1 MNYVQHTRAA
11 HEMLLAQPASR
22 PHHFSLYW
30 ALFRQWNA
38 ERFPAAL
45 QVQRRE
51 LMQTARIGS
60 RDTYTAALRDLE
72 AWGLLGYQPTHDSTQ
87 GTRILL
93 VELGAEVGPKAGQ
106 PRPAGRPESGPT
118 HTGEVGPE
126 VGQPVSPL
134 LGQPSPEVAPKVG
147 QPSLYSKTV
156 DVNCVVVNGDDAPQ
170 KKRTE
175 VFAGEG
181 RSEAQVLPP
190 DDVPPPPVGT
200 QKVKVARKGKRVP
213 APIPRPEP
221 HRRPLPEVPF
231 QESAYYDLAAFTAAF
246 QGTDYALADLR
257 HYHQLIDTWRDRKT
271 GLPPRRKDWLATAKR
286 FMLNDA
292 NDNRLKLAP
301 GHQQYPSNPTAA
313 PDPGTRF
320 AHSGYRSR
328 YDA

>member
-126 VGQPVSPL
+126 VGQPVSPKVER
-134 LGQPSPEVAPKVG
+134 PTPEVAPKVG
-147 QPSLYSKTV
+147 QPSLYGKTV

-170 KKRTE
+170 KKRE
-175 VFAGEG
+175 KVFSGEG
-181 RSEAQVLPP
+181 LSNAQLLPLDNP
-190 DDVPPPPVGT
+190 QTPPAPAP
-200 QKVKVARKGKRVP
+200 QAKVARKEKGVRAPADHP
-213 APIPRPEP
+213 APG
-221 HRRPLPEVPF
+221 RRPLPELPF
-231 QESAYYDLAAFTAAF
+231 RESPYYDLAAFTAAF
-246 QGTDYALADLR
+246 AGTDYALADLR
-257 HYHQLIDTWRDRKT
+257 HYHQLINTWRDRQT
-271 GLPPRRKDWLATAKR
+271 GRPPHRKDWLATAKR

-301 GHQQYPSNPTAA
+301 GHQQYPANPTAA

>member
-11 HEMLLAQPASR
+11 HEMLLAQPTSR

-72 AWGLLGYQPTHDSTQ
+72 TWGLLGYQPTHDSTQ

-93 VELGAEVGPKAGQ
+93 VDLGAEVSPKPGQ

-118 HTGEVGPE
+118 QTGEVGLE
-126 VGQPVSPL
+126 VGQPVGL
-134 LGQPSPEVAPKVG
+134 LPGQPSPEVAPEVG

-156 DVNCVVVNGDDAPQ
+156 DVNYVVVNGDDAPQ
-170 KKRTE
+170 KKEAE
-175 VFAGEG
+175 VFAGDG
-181 RSEAQVLPP
+181 LAKAQVLPP
-190 DDVPPPPVGT
+190 DDLQLPPAGAP
-200 QKVKVARKGKRVP
+200 KAKVARKGKGVP
-213 APIPRPEP
+213 APPPRPEP

-231 QESAYYDLAAFTAAF
+231 RESAYYDLATFTAAF
-246 QGTDYALADLR
+246 EGTDYALADLR

-301 GHQQYPSNPTAA
+301 HVQPYRPGPTGA
-313 PDPGTRF
+313 DPGTR
-320 AHSGYRSR
+320 AAGTGYRSK